1 LLFADRGPQRANAI
15 EGRIAA
21 DVDSEFGLDPTDAAA
36 C

>member
-1 LLFADRGPQRANAI
+1 LRTEVHSANAI

-21 DVDSEFGLDPTDAAA
+21 DVDGEFGLDPTDAAA

>member
-1 LLFADRGPQRANAI
+1 LRTEVHSANI

-21 DVDSEFGLDPTDAAA
+21 DVDGEFGLDPTDAAA